1 MHDFDDDIK
10 DFTAPYSSV
19 EIIFVR
25 VLKGSAISQQ
35 AFVDTFGILG

>member
-1 MHDFDDDIK
+1 MILLNNIK

-25 VLKGSAISQQ
+25 VLEGSAIS
-35 AFVDTFGILG
+35 